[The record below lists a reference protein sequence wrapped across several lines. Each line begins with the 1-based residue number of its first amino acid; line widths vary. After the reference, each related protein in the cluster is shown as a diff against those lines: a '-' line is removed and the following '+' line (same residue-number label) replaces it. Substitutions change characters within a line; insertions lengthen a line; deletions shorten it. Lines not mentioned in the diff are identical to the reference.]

1 MATSSHASGTTAPH
15 PTSFTGP
22 LSTMTD
28 DELDKLV
35 IRLQSHYCRA
45 GISMLDRILCRLG
58 HRIPREHIRASLLHI
73 DPVQQVFECIHIWQR
88 VYSVPGPNS
97 LWHHDGQ
104 HGEQ

>member
-1 MATSSHASGTTAPH
+1 
-15 PTSFTGP
+15 
-22 LSTMTD
+22 MTD
-28 DELDKLV
+28 DKLDELV

-45 GISMLDRILCRLG
+45 GISMLDGILCRLG
-58 HRIPREHIRASLLHI
+58 HRIPCEHIRASLLHI
-73 DPVQQVFECIHIWQR
+73 DPVQQVFECIHIWRR